1 MRCLWLNNVFLITHI
16 VEVLLL
22 YMRLTYS
29 LQNFWGKM
37 IYLIATCRLYNCFQK
52 ATLIIIFL
60 FLFFLN
66 VQVIYIYKCSENG
79 LSIHRPKH
87 TWMLHSLTSFFSFSQ
102 EEIAQ
107 EAETGKIYP
116 ANYFDK
122 YGRVVLVLRPGF
134 QVFVI
139 FYLHVYMY
147 EQNSYA

>member
-1 MRCLWLNNVFLITHI
+1 M
-16 VEVLLL
+16 
-22 YMRLTYS
+22 
-29 LQNFWGKM
+29 
-37 IYLIATCRLYNCFQK
+37 A
-52 ATLIIIFL
+52 FL
-60 FLFFLN
+60 FIGPSNTL
-66 VQVIYIYKCSENG
+66 
-79 LSIHRPKH
+79 
-87 TWMLHSLTSFFSFSQ
+87 MLRSLTSFFSFSQ

-139 FYLHVYMY
+139 IYLHVYMY